1 MPGEREIGLDTHA
14 IAGLLSE
21 ILTLV
26 GLLGG
31 GGLSLAGLAA
41 RHIRGRWVRT
51 EGVIASAGPGTVI
64 RWFDVRPLK
73 GAGEAA
79 RGSGRAAPGRGARWR
94 S

>member
-1 MPGEREIGLDTHA
+1 
-14 IAGLLSE
+14 
-21 ILTLV
+21 
-26 GLLGG
+26 
-31 GGLSLAGLAA
+31 
-41 RHIRGRWVRT
+41 
-51 EGVIASAGPGTVI
+51 VIASAGPGTVI